1 MSWTVVLLLALAGFL
16 TGGVISFA
24 RQRRR
29 NAAVVMGVLAV
40 MAIAAAF
47 LWAWEPV

>member
-1 MSWTVVLLLALAGFL
+1 MGWTAVLLLALAAFL
-16 TGGVISFA
+16 IGGVISFI
-24 RQRRR
+24 RQKRR
-29 NAAVVMGVLAV
+29 NAAIILGILAV

>member
-1 MSWTVVLLLALAGFL
+1 MSWTVILLLALAAFL
-16 TGGVISFA
+16 IGGVISFV
-24 RQRRR
+24 RQKRR
-29 NAAVVMGVLAV
+29 NAAIVLAILAV